1 MKIILVTLA
10 LISTLIISGCSS
22 MELTKNI
29 KQTRDV
35 GNFENINVTGGGATI
50 YISSGN
56 VNSVTVQNKENAMSD
71 ITTEVK
77 DGILELPYD
86 SSVVII
92 VPIKPRVTY
101 YITAKNLKSINCNVD
116 NRIMLK
122 DFKQEELNIKA
133 ADGYFEF
140 DNSQIKNINII
151 AKSDSNDLKID
162 IPENNSIDDLNLTL
176 IGHIDTQIINLYA
189 KNINILKEDTG
200 NIRIMNGEADKLD
213 INIKNKGKVEGKN
226 LEVSTANVFKSNEDN
241 ASLFVKDKL
250 TLNMSGSGD
259 LIVYGN
265 PKIDLV
271 SKTDSGELIIK

>member
-1 MKIILVTLA
+1 MRKILIALA
-10 LISTLIISGCSS
+10 LISTLFISGCSS
-22 MELTKNI
+22 MQFTKNI

-35 GNFENINVTGGGATI
+35 ENFENINITGGGATI

-56 VNSVTVQNKENAMSD
+56 VDSVTVQNKEYAMND

-116 NRIMLK
+116 NKIILK
-122 DFKQEELNIKA
+122 DFKQEELNINA
-133 ADGYFEF
+133 TDGYFEF
-140 DNSQIKNINII
+140 YNSQIKNINII
-151 AKSDSNDLKID
+151 AKSDSNDFKID
-162 IPENNSIDDLNLTL
+162 IPNNNSMENLNLTL
-176 IGHIDTQIINLYA
+176 TGHIDTQITNLYT
-189 KNINILKEDTG
+189 KNVKILKEDTG
-200 NIRIMNGEADKLD
+200 NLRIKNGEADKLNLD
-213 INIKNKGKVEGKN
+213 IKNKGKVEAKN
-226 LEVSTANVFKSNEDN
+226 LEVSTATVLKSNEDN

-259 LIVYGN
+259 IVVYGN
-265 PKIDLV
+265 PEMNLV